1 MRETRLV
8 ADWSPLRELLADV
21 DESVTLAWDEL
32 SALVGGL
39 PVSAY
44 KHSAFWTGDRSGW
57 PGFTTSR
64 LKVGESV
71 TFVRRGARRG
81 ADRAAPAIAAVADPG
96 EAADLIL
103 VGCVKRKLGVPAP
116 AKDLYTSALFRK
128 ERAYAERAGAPWFI
142 LSAEHGLVAPDTVLE
157 PYDLRLSKTPRG
169 YRRSWG
175 RRVVEQLHEAVGPIT
190 GKTVEIHAGS
200 AYSDAIRELLSRDGA
215 TVIEPLAGL
224 TMGARLAWYGPVTEP
239 VTTKTPTQMPRAGV
253 TDLLAMLTR
262 VDNAISAAEFLAGA
276 GDGLRSPG
284 LYSWWVD
291 QAGAS
296 ELSKG
301 LGQPVA
307 AGLIYAGLAG
317 ATRSRSG
324 RKSKN
329 TLWGRIKTMHLG
341 GRHQFSTFRLS
352 LGSILAEARG
362 DDEIDEAALTA
373 WMHAHLRLVAVPVA
387 DADTLG
393 EVETNVLA
401 ELNPPLN
408 LDKVKRDPL
417 RVQLSALRK
426 KYGQRGPAAATASG

>member
-1 MRETRLV
+1 M
-8 ADWSPLRELLADV
+8 LADV
-21 DESVTLAWDEL
+21 DGSVTVAWDDL
-32 SALVGGL
+32 DRLVGGL
-39 PVSAY
+39 PKSAY
-44 KHSAFWTGDRSGW
+44 VHNAFWKGDRSGW
-57 PGFTTSR
+57 PGFTTTAV
-64 LKVGESV
+64 KVGESV
-71 TFVRRGARRG
+71 TFVRRGTGLATSVPPSPNCTS
-81 ADRAAPAIAAVADPG
+81 AAEEPDVV
-96 EAADLIL
+96 L
-103 VGCVKRKLGVPAP
+103 VGCVKKKLGVAAP

-157 PYDLRLSKTPRG
+157 PYDLRLSKTPRD

-200 AYSDAIRELLSRDGA
+200 AYSDAIRDLLSRDGA
-215 TVIEPLAGL
+215 AVIEPLAGL
-224 TMGARLAWYGPVTEP
+224 TMGARLAWYGSATEP
-239 VTTKTPTQMPRAGV
+239 VPSVATPTVPEADIAEL
-253 TDLLAMLTR
+253 TDMLTR
-262 VDNAISAAEFLAGA
+262 AEDAISPSEFLARA

-291 QAGAS
+291 EVGAA

-301 LGQPVA
+301 LRQTVH

-393 EVETNVLA
+393 DVETDILG

-426 KYGQRGPAAATASG
+426 KYGRRGRAAEAAAD